1 MMSDNNLPTGKEIE
15 SSLEPKQ
22 PGKSAAARLVSFI
35 IYLTAGMGVTV
46 IILLVFL
53 MGSSQINVLE

>member
-1 MMSDNNLPTGKEIE
+1 MMSDNDLPKGKEIE

-22 PGKSAAARLVSFI
+22 PGKSAAARFASFI
-35 IYLTAGMGVTV
+35 IYLMAGIGVTV

-53 MGSSQINVLE
+53 YG

>member
-1 MMSDNNLPTGKEIE
+1 MMSDNDLPTGKEIE

-22 PGKSAAARLVSFI
+22 PGKSAAARFASFI
-35 IYLTAGMGVTV
+35 IYLMAGMGVTV

-53 MGSSQINVLE
+53 YG

>member
-1 MMSDNNLPTGKEIE
+1 MMSDNDLPTGKEIE

-22 PGKSAAARLVSFI
+22 PGKSAAARFASFI
-35 IYLTAGMGVTV
+35 IYLMAGIGVTV

-53 MGSSQINVLE
+53 YG